1 MVAGRGDFG
10 EGELKQMA
18 AVHACVVEM
27 AVQAA
32 EMLTRE
38 TLPGQSAGPRS
49 QGSSADGCALI
60 VVGLSALCVCV
71 CVC

>member
-1 MVAGRGDFG
+1 
-10 EGELKQMA
+10 MA

-60 VVGLSALCVCV
+60 RGRLSIEHGYAVREARSGIIGLCN
-71 CVC
+71 